1 MPETKAK
8 NMKPIMEIIT
18 ICGDPF
24 EWESEITYLTERMTC
39 SGKYCVLTPVIPF
52 IKHPPVGGMFTAS
65 DIGHLVDAQ
74 RMKINLS
81 SAILVMDK
89 NSVVDEVTQCDVDY
103 AKMQGKKIML
113 YSQEI
118 HNWR

>member
-65 DIGHLVDAQ
+65 DIGHLADAQ

-103 AKMQGKKIML
+103 AKMLGKKIML

>member
-1 MPETKAK
+1 MT
-8 NMKPIMEIIT
+8 ITIIT

-24 EWESEITYLTERMTC
+24 KWESEITYLAERMTC

-65 DIGHLVDAQ
+65 EIGHLVDAQ

-89 NSVVDEVTQCDVDY
+89 NGVIDEVTQCEVDY
-103 AKMQGKKIML
+103 AKMKKKQIMY

>member
-1 MPETKAK
+1 
-8 NMKPIMEIIT
+8 MKPIMEIIT
-18 ICGDPF
+18 ICGDPV
-24 EWESEITYLTERMTC
+24 EQESEITYLAERMTC

-52 IKHPPVGGMFTAS
+52 IKHPPVDVYNYTAS
-65 DIGHLVDAQ
+65 EISYLIDAQ

-89 NSVVDEVTQCDVDY
+89 NGVVDEVTQCDVDY

>member
-1 MPETKAK
+1 
-8 NMKPIMEIIT
+8 
-18 ICGDPF
+18 
-24 EWESEITYLTERMTC
+24 MTC

-52 IKHPPVGGMFTAS
+52 IKQPPVGGMFTAL

-81 SAILVMDK
+81 SAILVMD
-89 NSVVDEVTQCDVDY
+89 NDGIVDEVTQCEVDY
-103 AKMQGKKIML
+103 AKMKKKQIMY

>member
-1 MPETKAK
+1 
-8 NMKPIMEIIT
+8 MKIIT
-18 ICGDPF
+18 ICGDPV
-24 EWESEITYLTERMTC
+24 EHESEITYIAERMTC
-39 SGKYCVLTPVIPF
+39 SGEYLVLTPVVPF
-52 IKHPPVGGMFTAS
+52 IKHPPMGQGVTPSA
-65 DIGHLVDAQ
+65 IGHLNDAQ

-89 NSVVDEVTQCDVDY
+89 NGVVDEVTQHDVAY
-103 AKMQGKKIML
+103 AKMKKKQIMY